1 MIGTEDDTGGESD
14 NVIQFPA
21 PGMRPSAKL
30 SEAWSV
36 EVEAQ
41 NKRSKK
47 QHKFI
52 SPIDAVGAMMK
63 MRGMPTQPWP
73 AEWPE
78 AARRARTYVGECNA
92 YVGAIGAGK
101 TQKAIQLARAVSGA
115 GLPVVWANLELG
127 VEQLIA
133 RILGN
138 MNGVHA
144 MNILDDWPEAQIRH
158 QVSAVT
164 DMWHFVDRYDKTEHQ
179 IEACR
184 DIIDVCHRIYRL
196 PCLFIVDHIGQLLTE
211 GDDTRREMLKVGKQ
225 FEKLALDT
233 KTWGLLLAQGTKSGQ
248 QLLTG
253 RVEVESAA
261 DAIGA
266 AAESSIMQQVCSNV
280 IVGQLYKEDDA
291 EKLSGRDLYAKCRW
305 TGKEGQVGSEY
316 SKPGGVWRE
325 LDYLPQTPGVIAAEE
340 KKQKADK
347 NRTEKPQSTAEIR
360 QSMNATSSSDA
371 SAQRRARVLEVVARA
386 GSDGVDMRTVKVARS
401 SEVQR
406 AMGELARG
414 GVVTRLP
421 NGRWR
426 LVPR

>member
-1 MIGTEDDTGGESD
+1 MIEPDEEAAPPD
-14 NVIQFPA
+14 NLIPFPA
-21 PGMRPSAKL
+21 MRPNAKL
-30 SEAWSV
+30 SEAWGA

-41 NKRSKK
+41 NKKSGKR
-47 QHKFI
+47 HRFV

-63 MRGMPTQPWP
+63 MRGMPTMPWP

-78 AARRARTYVGECNA
+78 AERRARTYVGECNA
-92 YVGAIGAGK
+92 YVGANGGGK
-101 TQKAIQLARAVSGA
+101 TQKAVQQARAVSGA
-115 GLPVVWANLELG
+115 GLPVVWGNLELG

-144 MNILDDWPEAQIRH
+144 MHILDDWPEAQIRH
-158 QVSAVT
+158 QISAVT
-164 DMWHFVDRYDKTEHQ
+164 DMWHFVDRYDDTKQ
-179 IEACR
+179 QLEAFR
-184 DIIDVCHRIYRL
+184 DAIDVCHRIYRL
-196 PCLFIVDHIGQLLTE
+196 PCLFVVDHIGQLLTE

-225 FEKLALDT
+225 FEQLALET

-266 AAESSIMQQVCSNV
+266 AAESSIMQQVCANV
-280 IVGQLYKEDDA
+280 VVGQLYKEDDA

-305 TGKEGQVGSEY
+305 TGREGQVGTEY

-325 LDYLPQTPGVIAAEE
+325 LDYLPQTPGAVAAEE

-347 NRTEKPQSTAEIR
+347 HRTEKPQSSAEIR
-360 QSMNATSSSDA
+360 QSMNATSADDA
-371 SAQRRARVLEVVARA
+371 AAQRRARVLESVTKA
-386 GSDGVDMRTVKVARS
+386 GSDGFDIRGMKGTRT

-406 AMGELARG
+406 AMGELSRG
-414 GVVTRLP
+414 GVVTKLP